1 MPILQSFYLSS
12 YLFPKRVNALLKQ
25 TPGMYKD
32 SPNLLEQNCQ

>member
-1 MPILQSFYLSS
+1 MPILQSFYLSP
-12 YLFPKRVNALLKQ
+12 YLFPKRVNALKQ